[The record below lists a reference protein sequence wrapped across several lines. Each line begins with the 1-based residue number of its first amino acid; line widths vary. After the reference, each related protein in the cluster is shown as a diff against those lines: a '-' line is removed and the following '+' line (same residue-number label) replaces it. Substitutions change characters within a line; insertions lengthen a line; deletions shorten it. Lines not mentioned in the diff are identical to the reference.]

1 MRKSEYQMQ
10 MLTLCDLT
18 KYDLSSGVRDN
29 WWRKYR
35 HFDLVTFVAAIDW
48 ITERQTFFPSH
59 LEFRAALDA
68 VMTAEEREIQAGIV
82 FWKGWIAQGIV
93 PRVGSVAEYAAI
105 REALG
110 LPAPSETERYRCER
124 SILERDPDAIDGRH
138 GPVFAR
144 LLGSERPALIAGSR

>member
-1 MRKSEYQMQ
+1 MKKTTFQGLLLILADE
-10 MLTLCDLT
+10 T
-18 KYDLSSGVRDN
+18 KQDLSDGMVQQ
-29 WWRKYR
+29 WWKRYR
-35 HFDLVTFVAAIDW
+35 HLDERTFEAAC
-48 ITERQTFFPSH
+48 ERYLEGHKFWPAPM
-59 LEFRAALDA
+59 EFREALDA
-68 VMTAEEREIQAGIV
+68 VMSPEEREIQAGIV

-144 LLGSERPALIAGSR
+144 LLGSERPALVAGSR